1 MIKAL
6 EIYVKDDN
14 NNKKSGWLAV
24 MYLCYNIACHQIQED
39 CIIINI
45 VKVEHETSYDFW
57 S

>member
-39 CIIINI
+39 IIINI